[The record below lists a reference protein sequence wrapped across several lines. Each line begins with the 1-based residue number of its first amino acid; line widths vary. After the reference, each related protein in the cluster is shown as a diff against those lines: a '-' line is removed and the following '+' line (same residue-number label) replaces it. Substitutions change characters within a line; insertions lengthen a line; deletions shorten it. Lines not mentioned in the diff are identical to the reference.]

1 MRFLLFICLLHTH
14 VFFCQAQLL
23 TSSNLPIVL
32 INTNG
37 QAIPDNPKIQ
47 ASMGIVSNAVG
58 VINNVTDSFNAY
70 NGNVGI
76 EVRGQSSQSFP
87 MKSYSIELWN
97 NANVTIKKPLLGMPN
112 ESDWVLYAPYTDKTL
127 MHNFLA
133 YTLSRKMGHWAARC
147 RYVELMLNNEYKG
160 IYVLMEKIKK
170 DDSRVNITKLLTTDV
185 QGAAV
190 TGGYIFSID
199 KQANGWFSSY
209 PTSVGSS
216 NFTQFSYVYPKE
228 SNIVQAQKNYI
239 KSYIDSFEN
248 ALQATNFQD
257 KNLGWRRFADE
268 QSFIDFLLINEV
280 SRNVDGYRLSSYFN
294 KDRNGK
300 IVAGPVWDFDLA
312 FRNANYCNG
321 SNVEGWSWQFN
332 GVCPNDFFQVPFWWQ
347 KFNADT
353 AFNANTLCR
362 WKALRSNILSQQ
374 NIFNLI
380 DSVATLTTEARQRH
394 FAQWPILGQYVWP
407 NPQPIA
413 NTYQGEIS
421 TIKTW
426 VAARLIWMD
435 NNLISTGGCAAVPPI
450 NVDDLIIKSYPNP
463 MPSNAVINIQS
474 PVVQNIQ
481 MQVFDMAGKK
491 IYQQQVALIIGST
504 NVAINTSTW
513 AKGIYQFSFI
523 ADNGK
528 KINKR
533 LLK

>member
-1 MRFLLFICLLHTH
+1 MRLLMLLFLLVAPVI
-14 VFFCQAQLL
+14 FCKAQLL
-23 TSSNLPIVL
+23 TSSNLPIVV

-37 QAIPDNPKIQ
+37 QAILDDPKIK
-47 ASMGIVSNAVG
+47 ASMGIVNNANG
-58 VINNVTDSFNAY
+58 QRNNVTDNFNEYNSFI
-70 NGNVGI
+70 GI
-76 EVRGQSSQSFP
+76 ELRGQSSQSFP
-87 MKSYSIELWN
+87 MKSYGIELWN
-97 NANVTIKKPLLGMPN
+97 NASVAVKKPLLGMPN

-133 YTLSRKMGHWAARC
+133 YTLSRKMGNWAARC
-147 RYVELMLNNEYKG
+147 RYVEVVLNNEYIG

-170 DDSRVNITKLLTTDV
+170 DDSRVNITKILNTDV
-185 QGAAV
+185 QGTAV

-209 PTSVGSS
+209 PTNVGGN
-216 NFTQFSYVYPKE
+216 NFTQFSYIYPKE
-228 SNIVQAQKNYI
+228 SNIVQAQKNYL
-239 KSYIDSFEN
+239 KSYVDSFEKG
-248 ALQATNFQD
+248 LQAPNFQD
-257 KNLGWRRFADE
+257 KNLGWRKYANE

-300 IVAGPVWDFDLA
+300 ITAGPVWDFDLA

-321 SNVEGWSWQFN
+321 SNIDGWSWQFN

-347 KFNADT
+347 KLNADT

-362 WKALRSNILSQQ
+362 WKNLRSNVLSQQ

-407 NPQPIA
+407 NPEPIA
-413 NTYQGEIS
+413 TTYEGEIN

-426 VAARLIWMD
+426 VAARLVWMD
-435 NNLISTGGCAAVPPI
+435 NNLINTGGCATMPTIPADEV
-450 NVDDLIIKSYPNP
+450 IIKTYPNP
-463 MPSNAVINIQS
+463 LLSNATIIIQS
-474 PVVQNIQ
+474 PIVQNIQ

-491 IYQQQVALIIGST
+491 IYQQQVALIIGNNSI
-504 NVAINTSTW
+504 ALNTSNW
-513 AKGIYQFSFI
+513 AKGIYQLNCITDS
-523 ADNGK
+523 GK
-528 KINKR
+528 KISKR